1 MKPAT
6 HCIELHLRKDAILRL
21 PDAAGVEIAC
31 SGGTEWITLDDDPR
45 DFVLEAG
52 ERITLHEHRR
62 ALISALAATSVRV
75 CATPALAEQARYR
88 QPSALAFEQV
98 LA

>member
-1 MKPAT
+1 MSSAT
-6 HCIELHLRKDAILRL
+6 HCIELSLRKDAILRL

-31 SGGTEWITLDDDPR
+31 RGGTTWITLDGDPR

-52 ERITLHEHRR
+52 ERITVNEHRR
-62 ALISALAATSVRV
+62 ALITALAAANVSV
-75 CATPALAEQARYR
+75 CATPALAVQARRR
-88 QPSALAFEQV
+88 QGRGLAFEQV